1 MMFDWQKLAQIREL
15 KEYFESDFQGFKQ
28 RIELHVQELQ
38 KIEPEELD
46 KLAIIRVIEV
56 TNGCTQWGFRR
67 SDDNCLTVEQTRE
80 CMQKVMGFMNNQKID
95 LPSGRSISFHE
106 STSQFMSE
114 VRQIYQDAFKKNMAD
129 QEREYYA
136 LSVAQSF
143 VYGRDRLNS
152 AMDLVKQEFESLFST
167 YYIERGRRYISAYTE
182 SISNDYSD
190 FQSNEPQ

>member
-80 CMQKVMGFMNNQKID
+80 CMQKVMGFMNNQRID

-190 FQSNEPQ
+190 F

>member
-1 MMFDWQKLAQIREL
+1 
-15 KEYFESDFQGFKQ
+15 
-28 RIELHVQELQ
+28 
-38 KIEPEELD
+38 
-46 KLAIIRVIEV
+46 
-56 TNGCTQWGFRR
+56 
-67 SDDNCLTVEQTRE
+67 
-80 CMQKVMGFMNNQKID
+80 MQKVMGFMNNQRID

-190 FQSNEPQ
+190 FQSNEP